1 MTAPALRPVTPG
13 DNAFLASV
21 YASTRAG
28 EMAIVP
34 WSDEQ
39 KEAFVAQQF
48 AAQSA
53 HYATHYP
60 HMSADVVVV
69 DGEPAGRLLVDR
81 WDREIRIVDI
91 SLLPAFRGRG
101 IGSTLLQELM
111 AEAAESER
119 SLSIHVERNNAA
131 LRLYERLGF
140 EPAGDE
146 GVYLRMELASVG
158 RGEDDGR
165 ARIALDV

>member
-1 MTAPALRPVTPG
+1 
-13 DNAFLASV
+13 
-21 YASTRAG
+21 
-28 EMAIVP
+28 
-34 WSDEQ
+34 
-39 KEAFVAQQF
+39 
-48 AAQSA
+48 
-53 HYATHYP
+53 
-60 HMSADVVVV
+60 MSADVVVV

-101 IGSTLLQELM
+101 IGSALLQELM

-119 SLSIHVERNNAA
+119 SLSIHVERNNPA